1 GFETAD
7 SLRARGEKPYPVERI
22 MRDARINTII
32 EGSTEIMHLFI
43 AREALDPHMRLG
55 MDVFHPKSGLW
66 KRIKGLFKMGS
77 FYAWW
82 YPRQWLTA
90 GAWLHHGELGAL
102 ATHYRFV
109 ERTAHRLARGI
120 FHAMARYQLG
130 LEKQQVLLAR
140 FVEIGISLFAVAA

>member
-1 GFETAD
+1 
-7 SLRARGEKPYPVERI
+7 
-22 MRDARINTII
+22 II

-55 MDVFHPKSGLW
+55 MDVFHPKSGPW
-66 KRIKGLFKMGS
+66 KRLKGLLKMGG

-90 GAWLHHGELGAL
+90 GVWLRHGGLGAF

-109 ERTAHRLARGI
+109 GRTAPRLAGNI
-120 FHAMARYQLG
+120 FHAMARSQLG

-140 FVEIGISLFAVAA
+140 LVEIGVSLFAMAAPCSRALALAAKKEGPANAIELAD